1 MNWIFFQFELDFS
14 AYWCNF
20 GENQEQSLGHLLV
33 LYWVASKR
41 ILVFA
46 KECNQR
52 VGFEC
57 RLGGFAK
64 FSSEMHS
71 SVKAGAQI
79 WAEKAGSSSGS
90 QAFQTQ
96 VHKCLL

>member
-1 MNWIFFQFELDFS
+1 MQLWGKPGAISGPPF
-14 AYWCNF
+14 NF
-20 GENQEQSLGHLLV
+20 VLGGFKKV
-33 LYWVASKR
+33 YV
-41 ILVFA
+41 LVFA

-71 SVKAGAQI
+71 SVKAAAQI